1 MFVIYL
7 GKEYL
12 RWSMATHS
20 RQRKLGDKRRAI
32 GLFCWLY
39 IFSVVPLVLFV
50 PNGVKH
56 VARAKPHLQ
65 AQEEDKEVSAA
76 ELERLKAELELAQA
90 RAAAAEAKAALAAAK
105 ADGPS
110 GPGPSGP
117 GGGGGV
123 PVAAAP
129 GAVEVT
135 TVLEPEVVGTS
146 GSPTGSIDFTAY
158 SEAELRPAKLLY
170 GPEGAPLF
178 EVLDK
183 MEDVKELGTTSLDA
197 VLRAWFMSLYQF
209 SAASQAGEL
218 PPDAPEDFKRNV
230 KEVGGALKPDE
241 IASFLMDRDQG
252 GDWRPCV
259 RGLAQ
264 TEFAKIMDDS
274 LSWNVIFSND
284 VVTASN
290 ISMPEGR
297 ARVINFLASE
307 SFKEAGSWSDSEA
320 NAAERLIEKDPRLQ
334 RVFSRMNSVKN
345 SIGENIRSASLA
357 PILAIVFFIAA
368 ICFFCN
374 GLSIS
379 SPQNLPTDLPL
390 MGLEK

>member
-1 MFVIYL
+1 MS
-7 GKEYL
+7 EY
-12 RWSMATHS
+12 
-20 RQRKLGDKRRAI
+20 I
-32 GLFCWLY
+32 VFELFRIVFLIPC
-39 IFSVVPLVLFV
+39 
-50 PNGVKH
+50 
-56 VARAKPHLQ
+56 
-65 AQEEDKEVSAA
+65 
-76 ELERLKAELELAQA
+76 
-90 RAAAAEAKAALAAAK
+90 LAA
-105 ADGPS
+105 
-110 GPGPSGP
+110 
-117 GGGGGV
+117 
-123 PVAAAP
+123 
-129 GAVEVT
+129 
-135 TVLEPEVVGTS
+135 
-146 GSPTGSIDFTAY
+146 
-158 SEAELRPAKLLY
+158 R
-170 GPEGAPLF
+170 
-178 EVLDK
+178 
-183 MEDVKELGTTSLDA
+183 
-197 VLRAWFMSLYQF
+197 
-209 SAASQAGEL
+209 
-218 PPDAPEDFKRNV
+218 
-230 KEVGGALKPDE
+230 GGALKPDE

-264 TEFAKIMDDS
+264 TDFAKIMDDS

-320 NAAERLIEKDPRLQ
+320 NAAERLIERDPRLQ

>member
-1 MFVIYL
+1 MEH
-7 GKEYL
+7 KEYL

-135 TVLEPEVVGTS
+135 TVLEPEVVGIS

-241 IASFLMDRDQG
+241 IASFLTDRDQG

>member
-1 MFVIYL
+1 MEH
-7 GKEYL
+7 KEYL